1 MSKIDNTLYILS
13 IFFFKCVIPK
23 RNLQFIS
30 HAIDTKY
37 EIDRQTQYE
46 IEATESIFVNI

>member
-1 MSKIDNTLYILS
+1 MSKIDKHCIYFHF
-13 IFFFKCVIPK
+13 FFFKCVIPK

-46 IEATESIFVNI
+46 IEATESICVNI